1 MLTRLVS
8 LAPPAQSV
16 QGDGGE
22 DDKKVATTIRF
33 DARTRQYIE
42 AQADHFGISVQE
54 FVALTFRAI
63 MVAGS
68 EPQSTEFELM
78 VDRFVEVF
86 SSHGIPLA
94 DITKMLPDTALV
106 NSDFLSR
113 KDLLNKLD
121 ESIINQVKDLFLV
134 RPEWLKGTDNKP
146 VDTHSLRLYKN
157 LHGFARKLAMHSNN
171 YRNVSVIFIAEEGLS
186 FEKLLVANKSGDEV
200 PSADVGVIIELESI
214 VNGVGYR
221 HYEVGDLER
230 WNYWRCRHHLKGLM
244 MFCEKASLSYSGAL
258 LSRTQLDQLFN
269 GKVLPISVMDSFKR
283 TWYPDQFLW
292 EDDRNTELFELNDI
306 KKFYSEERVGDY
318 AIAIKKPYLVQN
330 WQEFVRGDK
339 IKIREEKN

>member
-8 LAPPAQSV
+8 LAPSAQPAIEQS
-16 QGDGGE
+16 E

-86 SSHGIPLA
+86 SSHGIPMA
-94 DITKMLPDTALV
+94 DITRMLPDTTLV
-106 NSDFLSR
+106 NSDFLS
-113 KDLLNKLD
+113 KKELLNKLD
-121 ESIINQVKDLFLV
+121 ESIINQVAALFLV

-146 VDTHSLRLYKN
+146 VDYHSLRLYKN
-157 LHGFARKLAMHSNN
+157 LHGFARKLALHSKN
-171 YRNVSVIFIAEEGLS
+171 YRTVSVIFIAEEGLS
-186 FEKLLVANKSGDEV
+186 FEKLLGANKSGDAV
-200 PSADVGVIIELESI
+200 PAVNVGVIIEMEAV
-214 VNGVGYR
+214 VNGISYR
-221 HYEVGDLER
+221 RYEVGDLER
-230 WNYWRCRHHLKGLM
+230 WNYWRCRHHLKALM
-244 MFCEKASLSYSGAL
+244 MFCEKSSLSYSGVL
-258 LSRTQLDQLFN
+258 LSRSQIEQLFY
-269 GKVLPISVMDSFKR
+269 GKVLPIGVMESFKR

-292 EDDRNTELFELNDI
+292 EDERNTELFELDDI
-306 KKFYSEERVGDY
+306 KKVCTEAKVEDY
-318 AIAIKKPYLVQN
+318 ATAIQQPYRVQN
-330 WQEFVRGDK
+330 WSDFAKGDQ
-339 IKIREEKN
+339 IRIREESV